1 VVVLELVRRR
11 GHAAFAL
18 LIAVVGFGASLA
30 VLNVDGFIVNR
41 NVTRAAAGEELD
53 VEYLNALSSDA
64 VPQLLANYTNP
75 ALPENVR
82 EKLGAALACRVKVT
96 NDPASLPWQEFNV
109 SQARAFKLLTGNSE
123 LFRDY
128 QPVERANEWFILVDG
143 EEIPCS
149 TYVGFD

>member
-1 VVVLELVRRR
+1 
-11 GHAAFAL
+11 
-18 LIAVVGFGASLA
+18 
-30 VLNVDGFIVNR
+30 
-41 NVTRAAAGEELD
+41 VTRAAAGEELD